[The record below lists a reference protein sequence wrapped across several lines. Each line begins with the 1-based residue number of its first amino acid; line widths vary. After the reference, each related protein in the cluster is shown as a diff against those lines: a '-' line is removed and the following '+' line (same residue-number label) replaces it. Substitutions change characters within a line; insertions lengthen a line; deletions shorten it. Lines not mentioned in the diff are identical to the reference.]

1 MIPIPV
7 FGLIDTIVQRIWPD
21 KSKEEQQIIAQ
32 QMAADDNFV
41 KLLLAQAA
49 INTEEAKNPNLW
61 VSGARPGAMWICTAG
76 FAWQFVCLPILAYI
90 NIQFGH
96 QLVLPVF
103 DTSSLVTML
112 TGMLGLGTFRTVEK
126 IKGV

>member
-21 KSKEEQQIIAQ
+21 KSKEEQAKIAAA
-32 QMAADDNFV
+32 MAADDNLT
-41 KLLLAQAA
+41 KLLLAQAST
-49 INTEEAKNPNLW
+49 NTEEAKNGNLW
-61 VSGARPGAMWICTAG
+61 VSGARPFVMWVCAAA
-76 FAWQFVCLPILAYI
+76 FAWQFVCLPILLYI

-96 QLVLPVF
+96 QIVVPSF
-103 DTSSLVTML
+103 DTVTMIGVL